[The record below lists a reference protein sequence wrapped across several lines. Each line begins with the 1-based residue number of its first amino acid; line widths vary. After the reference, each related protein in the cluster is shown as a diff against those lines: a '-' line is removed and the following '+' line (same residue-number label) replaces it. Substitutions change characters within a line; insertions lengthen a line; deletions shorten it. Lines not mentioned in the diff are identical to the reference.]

1 MHIKFNFFTC
11 FDNKYSLFIKIMK
24 ILRMQCFTFD
34 NFQKFK
40 IVIIAIEYMN
50 VEFILFTCFDNN
62 YISCLLRL

>member
-1 MHIKFNFFTC
+1 
-11 FDNKYSLFIKIMK
+11 MK

-34 NFQKFK
+34 NFKKFK

-62 YISCLLRL
+62 YISCLLRLWKFYVGSVLHSKS